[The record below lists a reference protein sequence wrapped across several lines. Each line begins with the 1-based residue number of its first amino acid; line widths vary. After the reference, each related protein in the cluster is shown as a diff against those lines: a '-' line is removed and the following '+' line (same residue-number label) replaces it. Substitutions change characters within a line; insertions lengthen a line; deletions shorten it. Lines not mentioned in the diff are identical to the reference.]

1 MYLVGGF
8 DRVSPRREIY
18 STVDGVHFRVAARL
32 PVGLRYPAVAAI
44 GTDIIIAGGV
54 SSAGPVSTVYRL
66 DTRTGHLTIV
76 ENMPQRM
83 GHAVAFSLGMFVY
96 VAGGQD
102 TNGKPLR
109 TVFAIDLARGTISS
123 IPSLR
128 AGLSDAA
135 AVSDGSTAWVLGGLR
150 ANPVDEVLRAT
161 LEPVSGTSGR

>member
-1 MYLVGGF
+1 
-8 DRVSPRREIY
+8 
-18 STVDGVHFRVAARL
+18 
-32 PVGLRYPAVAAI
+32 
-44 GTDIIIAGGV
+44 
-54 SSAGPVSTVYRL
+54 
-66 DTRTGHLTIV
+66 
-76 ENMPQRM
+76 MPQRM

-150 ANPVDEVLRAT
+150 GNPVNEVLRAT
-161 LEPVSGTSGR
+161 LEPVSGTGR